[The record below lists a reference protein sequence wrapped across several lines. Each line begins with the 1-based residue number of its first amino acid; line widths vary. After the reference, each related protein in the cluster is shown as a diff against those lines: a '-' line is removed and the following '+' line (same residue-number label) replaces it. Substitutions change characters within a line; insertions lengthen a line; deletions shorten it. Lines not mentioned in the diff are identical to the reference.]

1 MQLPPTVALV
11 ESGVEYVA
19 DAHDIGTPAFV
30 FEKEDP
36 LTEEATGW
44 LYQPFES
51 AERDSPTEM
60 VGDEASYWN
69 EALVPLTVLPA

>member
-1 MQLPPTVALV
+1 M
-11 ESGVEYVA
+11 
-19 DAHDIGTPAFV
+19 V
-30 FEKEDP
+30 FENEAP
-36 LTEEATGW
+36 VTEEATGW

-51 AERDSPTEM
+51 GGREGVTDI